1 MRISLLGIC
10 ERVRSGFKADFRERP
25 GMAGHTGPDRLTDA
39 PCACDAGRPQAR
51 SAYRPFMD
59 ALLRMARLGGYRKVK
74 RSARQ
79 WNTGCR
85 DQKIVGDD
93 QALAR
98 SKNVSVAR
106 ITHTN
111 AHTKGFSPCL
121 RIGGFPHQQV
131 DNQGENFGAQG
142 RNRTTDTRIF
152 SPLLYQ
158 LSYLG
163 AQSVWN
169 CKTGAKCPVRRFA
182 RPAGCLGVGSV
193 PA

>member
-1 MRISLLGIC
+1 MGIC

-25 GMAGHTGPDRLTDA
+25 VMAGHTGPDRLTDA

-85 DQKIVGDD
+85 DQKVVGDD

-98 SKNVSVAR
+98 SKNMSVVRAQR
-106 ITHTN
+106 TQMRAQTDFRL
-111 AHTKGFSPCL
+111 AFASAGFY
-121 RIGGFPHQQV
+121 I
-131 DNQGENFGAQG
+131 NQLIIKEKFGAQG
-142 RNRTTDTRIF
+142 WNRTTDTRIF

-182 RPAGCLGVGSV
+182 CPAGRLGVGPV